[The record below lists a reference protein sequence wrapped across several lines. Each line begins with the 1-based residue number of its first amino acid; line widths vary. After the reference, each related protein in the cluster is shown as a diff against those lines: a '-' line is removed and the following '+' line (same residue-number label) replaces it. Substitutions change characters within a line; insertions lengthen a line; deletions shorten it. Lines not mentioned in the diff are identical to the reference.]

1 MNSSSVRPIKILHTS
16 LELVAVLAVSIFA
29 GMAIGFLQHYVSFGV
44 WGYGFGKGAFWLA
57 RHEGGGAGAVFGVPT
72 GLLAYYGILK
82 RRVTGRQVAIIL
94 FGSLIGGCAIGVA
107 IFWPSA
113 FVTPVLT
120 ILLSWQV
127 RVAPRLLP
135 GTSVRPRKRFCLPR
149 TEEVPDGFGP
159 AGGTRAA

>member
-1 MNSSSVRPIKILHTS
+1 MTASSVRPGKILHNTM
-16 LELVAVLAVSIFA
+16 ELVVVLAVSIFA
-29 GMAIGFLQHYVSFGV
+29 GMLIGFLQHYVSFGV
-44 WGYGFGKGAFWLA
+44 WGYGFGTGAFWLA
-57 RHEGGGAGAVFGVPT
+57 RHEGAGAGAVFGVPT

-82 RRVTGRQVAIIL
+82 RRVTGRQIAIIGL
-94 FGSLIGGCAIGVA
+94 GSLVGGCAVGAA

-127 RVAPRLLP
+127 RVSPRLLSR
-135 GTSVRPRKRFCLPR
+135 TSVPPQKRVWLPQS
-149 TEEVPDGFGP
+149 EQASGGFGP

>member
-1 MNSSSVRPIKILHTS
+1 M
-16 LELVAVLAVSIFA
+16 ELVAVFAVSILA

-44 WGYGFGKGAFWLA
+44 WGYGFGKGALWLA
-57 RHEGGGAGAVFGVPT
+57 RLEGGGTGAVFGVPT

-82 RRVTGRQVAIIL
+82 RRVTVRQVAIIIL
-94 FGSLIGGCAIGVA
+94 GSLVGGCAIGAA

-120 ILLSWQV
+120 ILLSWHV
-127 RVAPRLLP
+127 RIAPKLLP
-135 GTSVRPRKRFCLPR
+135 GHSATPRKSVCLR
-149 TEEVPDGFGP
+149 RAEEARGAFDP